1 MTGNSRTEHVAALDG
16 VRGIAILAVIAFH
29 ARMVFRTTSEMP
41 WGVFQVVSQGRLGV
55 TLFFVLSGF
64 LITGILLDS
73 RGAAGY
79 FRRFYLR
86 RVLRIFP
93 LYFAYLLLIFV
104 VVRAVWVVA
113 AAGDPWKTVS
123 PWWYLSYLQNMP
135 PAHAKGDLFLN
146 HLWSLAIEEQFYL
159 VWPAVVLLLPRR
171 VLAWL
176 CLALA
181 AGALALRSL
190 HGTDGEDIYRFTL
203 CRVDG
208 LAMGAFVAVGWRE
221 FRPHLARWAAPLL
234 AAGTAVLG
242 CIFLFS
248 RMPTWDGAI
257 RTYGESVFVLAAA
270 CAVFLARAGGG
281 IVARAANLG
290 FLRQCGKYSYA
301 MYVLHVAPQWL
312 IEQKLRNLA
321 GPPFAVVLLLKYLY
335 FPVLV
340 ALSFGMARLSWRF
353 LESPFLRMKDR
364 LSGRDDHLA
373 HPVGPALHDG
383 EGFGDAIERA
393 RVREQ
398 RCEPAR
404 TLP

>member
-1 MTGNSRTEHVAALDG
+1 MRATSSPEHVAALDG
-16 VRGIAILAVIAFH
+16 VRGLAILAVIAFH

-41 WGVFQVVSQGRLGV
+41 WSVFQAISQGRLGV

-64 LITGILLDS
+64 LITGILLDT
-73 RGAAGY
+73 RGSEGY
-79 FRRFYLR
+79 FLRFYLR

-93 LYFAYLLLIFV
+93 LYFAYLFV
-104 VVRAVWVVA
+104 VFVAVRGVWLLA
-113 AAGDPWKTVS
+113 AGGDPWQTVS
-123 PWWYLSYLQNMP
+123 PWWYLTYLQNMP
-135 PAHAKGDLFLN
+135 AAHAKGDLFLN

-159 VWPAVVLLLPRR
+159 VWPAVVFLLPRKW
-171 VLAWL
+171 LAWL
-176 CLALA
+176 SVALA
-181 AGALALRSL
+181 AGALALRWTL
-190 HGTDGEDIYRFTL
+190 TVDGENIYRFTL

-221 FRPHLARWAAPLL
+221 FRPHLARWAAPVL
-234 AAGTAVLG
+234 AASAAALG
-242 CIFLFS
+242 FIFLS
-248 RMPTWDGAI
+248 SPTPTWDGPI

-270 CAVFLARAGGG
+270 CAVFLARAGHPLVER
-281 IVARAANLG
+281 VASIR

-312 IEQKLRNLA
+312 IEQRLRNLE
-321 GPPFAVVLLLKYLY
+321 GPFALVLLLKYLY

-353 LESPFLRMKDR
+353 LESPFLRLKDR
-364 LSGRDDHLA
+364 ISARDNHLA
-373 HPVGPALHDG
+373 HAVGAALHDG

-393 RVREQ
+393 GVGEQ
-398 RCEPAR
+398 GAEPAR